1 MRVARKH
8 RRMGP
13 EHRIQRDI
21 MCALRLHRCSVMRA
35 NAGTIKTKSGSYFKG
50 MENGTPDLIGYRW
63 QDKQIFF
70 IEVKTEKGVISPAQ
84 MAYHQDL
91 MNHGA
96 IHGIARSVNDA
107 MKIIDD
113 SIIGYGYPD
122 TDKKHEW
129 RLTKRGYVRGKLIV

>member
-1 MRVARKH
+1 MIYRRRITRKR

-35 NAGTIKTKSGSYFKG
+35 NAGTIKTRSGSYFKG

-70 IEVKTEKGVISPAQ
+70 IEVKAP
-84 MAYHQDL
+84 
-91 MNHGA
+91 N
-96 IHGIARSVNDA
+96 GIRSELQ
-107 MKIIDD
+107 KYRI
-113 SIIGYGYPD
+113 
-122 TDKKHEW
+122 EQ
-129 RLTKRGYVRGKLIV
+129 LTSQGFTAFFCDNYDFFKTQLNKLSK